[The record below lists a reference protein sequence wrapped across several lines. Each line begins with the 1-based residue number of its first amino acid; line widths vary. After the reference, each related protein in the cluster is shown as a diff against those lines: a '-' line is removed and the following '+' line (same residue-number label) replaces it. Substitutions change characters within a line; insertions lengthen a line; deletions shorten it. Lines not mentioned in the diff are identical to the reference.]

1 MSNNILFDGVV
12 AGLIS
17 AFVQLFIFYLK
28 GKSKVKNSKI
38 EYNIRYNEWQRN
50 KILELIENVSK
61 LRVPIKEQE
70 NEDNIDNAYNLIF
83 VYFEISKTIFF
94 NEIDKNRIDA
104 YFKNLKNRYEQMIE
118 IKSENEEMF
127 DTSKR
132 VVINEIEMCKNILLK
147 LLKESKNK
155 IINSI

>member
-28 GKSKVKNSKI
+28 GKSEVKNSKI

-50 KILELIENVSK
+50 KILELIEDVSK

-70 NEDNIDNAYNLIF
+70 NENNIDNAYNLIL

-94 NEIDKNRIDA
+94 NEIDKNRTDA

-127 DTSKR
+127 DKSKR
-132 VVINEIEMCKNILLK
+132 VVINEIEVCKNILLK
-147 LLKESKNK
+147 LLKEGKNK